1 MRSTR
6 MMKYA
11 AALSIGALALTAC
24 GGNGDNG
31 EAGGEEG
38 GAAAGAMII
47 NAHGIEPQNP
57 LVPTNTNEVGGGH
70 IVDAIFAGLVSYA
83 TDGSYELEVAE
94 SIESEDDQTW
104 TIKVAEG
111 WTFSDGTPV
120 TAASFVDAW
129 NYGAHPDNAQLNAY
143 FFNPIEGANDEG
155 NIDGDADTLSGLEV
169 IDEMTFE
176 VTLKEPA
183 SDFPMR
189 LGYSA
194 YFPLPEVAFEDM
206 EAFGENPI
214 SNGPYLLDTWSHDVE
229 AVLTTNPDYDGNRTP
244 QNDGLTFKFY
254 TDADAAYTDIQSG
267 VIDIMDQ
274 VPPSAISTFQEDA
287 SVQAFTEAGSVN
299 ATITIP
305 SSLDHFGEDE
315 EGQLRRQAISK
326 AIDREAITSTI
337 FDDTRTPATD
347 FSTPLMPE
355 YTADI
360 EGADVLEFDAEEAQ
374 DLWAQ
379 ADEINE
385 FSGTFELS
393 YNADGAGNKEWV
405 EAVTNQIRTNL
416 EIEAEPNAFAT
427 FAEFRELI
435 TTRNIDTA
443 FRTGWQPD
451 YPSVYN
457 YIGPIF
463 GTGAGANDGD
473 YSNPDFDAALR
484 AASAADNDEDRA
496 AALAEAQGILMTDLP
511 AIPLWNQ
518 DAIAIA
524 AQGVE
529 GVQLNWQN
537 QPEYYLVTK

>member
-1 MRSTR
+1 MQPKR
-6 MMKYA
+6 MLKYV
-11 AALSIGALALTAC
+11 AALSVGALALTAC
-24 GGNGDNG
+24 SGGGDDN
-31 EAGGEEG
+31 G
-38 GAAAGAMII
+38 GAAAEGEMVI
-47 NAHGIEPQNP
+47 NAHGTEPQNP

-70 IVDAIFAGLVSYA
+70 IVDAIFAGLVSYN
-83 TDGSYELEVAE
+83 TDGSSELEVAE

-104 TIKVAEG
+104 TITVAEG
-111 WTFSDGTPV
+111 WTFSDGSPV

-143 FFNPIEGANDEG
+143 FFNPIEGTNDEG
-155 NIDGDADTLSGLEV
+155 NIDGDAETLSGLEV
-169 IDEMTFE
+169 IDDMTFE

-183 SDFPMR
+183 SDFPLR

-194 YFPLPEVAFEDM
+194 YYPLPEVAFDDM
-206 EAFGENPI
+206 EAYGENPI
-214 SNGPYLLDTWSHDVE
+214 SNGPYVLEEWNHDVE
-229 AVLTTNPDYDGNRTP
+229 AVLATNPEYEGNRTP

-254 TDADAAYTDIQSG
+254 TDTDAAYTDVQSG
-267 VIDIMDQ
+267 VLDIMDQ
-274 VPPSAISTFQEDA
+274 VPPSAIATFQGDE

-305 SSLDHFGEDE
+305 DSLEGFGDDE

-326 AIDREAITSTI
+326 AIDREAITTTI
-337 FDDTRTPATD
+337 FDDTRTPSTD
-347 FSTPLMPE
+347 FSSPLMPE
-355 YTADI
+355 YTENID
-360 EGADVLEFDAEEAQ
+360 GAEVLEFDAEEAK

-379 ADEINE
+379 ADEISE
-385 FSGTFELS
+385 FTGTFELS

-405 EAVTNQIRTNL
+405 EAVTNQIRENL
-416 EIEAEPNAFAT
+416 EIDVEPNAFAT

-435 TTRNIDTA
+435 TNRNIGTA

-457 YIGPIF
+457 YLGPIF

-484 AASAADNDEDRA
+484 EASAADNDEDRA
-496 AALAEAQGILMTDLP
+496 AALAEAQGILMQDLP